1 MYINVYINV
10 YTSLFSCYF
19 ELSNLTIFN
28 QEWIYHILEFEL
40 DPPLEK
46 YKINSHYLID
56 INECLLNNGH
66 GPCQDTCRNTIGGY
80 ECSCDSLQ
88 DTVLSADNHT
98 CQTAGPCSVN
108 NAGCSH
114 TCLSTM
120 GRVFCLCPDGFILED
135 DWKTCQGNRICLPL
149 FLYLPLFFPRGRG
162 IVENIGLLL
171 RIFWMM
177 HIVEKERFCRI

>member
-1 MYINVYINV
+1 MN
-10 YTSLFSCYF
+10 
-19 ELSNLTIFN
+19 LSV
-28 QEWIYHILEFEL
+28 ILEFEF
-40 DPPLEK
+40 DYSPLEK
-46 YKINSHYLID
+46 YKITSHYLID

-135 DWKTCQGNRICLPL
+135 DWKTCQGNRICLPF
-149 FLYLPLFFPRGRG
+149 FLYLPMFFFFFCPSMEEESWK
-162 IVENIGLLL
+162 ILDY
-171 RIFWMM
+171 FWTLSERWEK
-177 HIVEKERFCRI
+177 EKERFCRI

>member
-1 MYINVYINV
+1 M
-10 YTSLFSCYF
+10 
-19 ELSNLTIFN
+19 
-28 QEWIYHILEFEL
+28 EFEFDSL
-40 DPPLEK
+40 LEK
-46 YKINSHYLID
+46 YKITSHYLID

-135 DWKTCQGNRICLPL
+135 DWKTCQGNRICLPF
-149 FLYLPLFFPRGRG
+149 FLYLPMFFFFFAPPWKRNRGKYWITSGLF
-162 IVENIGLLL
+162 LSD
-171 RIFWMM
+171 
-177 HIVEKERFCRI
+177 ERKRKRDFVGFSIIWNLVCCVIQ

>member
-1 MYINVYINV
+1 MN
-10 YTSLFSCYF
+10 
-19 ELSNLTIFN
+19 LSV
-28 QEWIYHILEFEL
+28 ILEFEF
-40 DPPLEK
+40 DYSPLEK
-46 YKINSHYLID
+46 YKITSHYLID

-135 DWKTCQGNRICLPL
+135 DWKTCQGNRICLPF
-149 FLYLPLFFPRGRG
+149 FLYLPMFFFFSAPPWKRNRGKFWITSGLF
-162 IVENIGLLL
+162 LSD
-171 RIFWMM
+171 
-177 HIVEKERFCRI
+177 ERKRKRDFVGFSIIWNLVCCVIQWI

>member
-1 MYINVYINV
+1 M
-10 YTSLFSCYF
+10 
-19 ELSNLTIFN
+19 
-28 QEWIYHILEFEL
+28 EFEFDSL
-40 DPPLEK
+40 LEK
-46 YKINSHYLID
+46 YKITSHYLID

-135 DWKTCQGNRICLPL
+135 DWKTCQGNRICLPF
-149 FLYLPLFFPRGRG
+149 FLYLPMFFFFFAPSWKRNRGKYWITSGLF
-162 IVENIGLLL
+162 LSD
-171 RIFWMM
+171 
-177 HIVEKERFCRI
+177 ERKRKRDFVGFSIIWNLVYCVIQWI